1 MGNSSVPRSVVLS
14 PRKAVLAIL
23 LPLPLLHFL
32 LIAGVQTHVVPQEQ
46 PATNAAM
53 VIIGPGSGLVITATK
68 PDVETE
74 AVDGDGDN

>member
-1 MGNSSVPRSVVLS
+1 
-14 PRKAVLAIL
+14 
-23 LPLPLLHFL
+23 
-32 LIAGVQTHVVPQEQ
+32 
-46 PATNAAM
+46 M

>member
-1 MGNSSVPRSVVLS
+1 MGNSSAPRSVVLS

-23 LPLPLLHFL
+23 LPLPLLL
-32 LIAGVQTHVVPQEQ
+32 QRIAGVQTHVVPQEH
-46 PATNAAM
+46 PATAAAM